1 MRDTPF
7 DIVIVGAGPAGC
19 VLASRLT
26 EDADRTVAL
35 LEAGPDYGPDPAAW
49 PADLRDPMGIWPDSH
64 SWGYA
69 HADRPVGRSLALPRA
84 RVVGGSS
91 TVNACLWVRG
101 SAADYDRWAALGNP
115 GWSFADLLPYFRRI
129 ESDPVGGPLHGTDG
143 PVPVFRVAE
152 GDLSPVDRALVASAE
167 ELNVPFV
174 ADANGSPAQQP
185 SVGPM
190 PRNVADGVRMNAAFT
205 YLAPARPR
213 PNLTVLPDALVDRVL
228 IEDGRAT
235 GVRTADG
242 REVRGREVI
251 LCAGAYGSPAVL
263 MRSGIGPANQLQGLG
278 IGVVADRPGV
288 GETLRDHPILTIAD
302 NADEPAFLVR
312 PAHAPAETTFIPIL
326 VRARSSQ
333 AADEIDLHLYSGQEW
348 DADRGAWV
356 LWLTLSL
363 QFAVSLGR
371 VRLTSPDPAATLD
384 IDHAHLSE
392 PADLEAMCEGVELA
406 TWLAATRPLA
416 DRIESLPGQVPAWGD
431 RDELRAWVRERVGTT
446 YHPMG
451 TCRMGPG
458 TDPGAVVDAE
468 GRVHGVAAL
477 RVVDASIFP
486 TDPRANLHCTTT
498 TAVAEKIADV
508 IRGHAAPHVAASSET
523 LISRRVAR
531 HPPRHG

>member
-1 MRDTPF
+1 MVDDHPF
-7 DIVIVGAGPAGC
+7 DIVLVGAGPAGC
-19 VLASRLT
+19 VLARRLT

-35 LEAGPDYGPDPAAW
+35 VEAGPDYGPDPTAW
-49 PADLRDPMGIWPDSH
+49 PVDLRDPMGIWPESH

-69 HADRPVGRSLALPRA
+69 HAARQVGRDLPLPRA

-91 TVNACLWVRG
+91 TVNACFWVRG

-115 GWSFADLLPYFRRI
+115 GWSFDDLLPYFRRI

-143 PVPVFRVAE
+143 PVPVSRVAD

-167 ELNVPFV
+167 ELNIPYV

-213 PNLTVLPDALVDRVL
+213 PNLTIFPDTLVDRVL
-228 IEDGRAT
+228 VEDGQAT
-235 GVRTADG
+235 GVRTVDG
-242 REVRGREVI
+242 REVRGREVV

-263 MRSGIGPANQLQGLG
+263 LRSGIGPADQLRGLG

-288 GETLRDHPILTIAD
+288 GETLRDHPILSITD
-302 NADEPAFLVR
+302 TDDDLAFRVR
-312 PAHAPAETTFIPIL
+312 PAYAPAGPTFCPTL
-326 VRARSSQ
+326 VRARSAQ

-348 DADRGAWV
+348 DADRGAWG

-363 QFAVSLGR
+363 QFARSLGR

-384 IDHAHLSE
+384 IDHAHLSD
-392 PADLEAMCEGVELA
+392 PADLEAMCDGVELV
-406 TWLAATRPLA
+406 TRLAATRPLA
-416 DRIESLPGQVPAWGD
+416 DRIDPVPGQVPAWVD
-431 RDELRAWVRERVGTT
+431 REELRAWVRERVATT

-451 TCRMGPG
+451 TCRMGPAD
-458 TDPGAVVDAE
+458 DPGAVVDAE
-468 GRVHGVAAL
+468 GRVYGVAAL

-498 TAVAEKIADV
+498 AVAEQLADA
-508 IRGHAAPHVAASSET
+508 IRGRAAAHVTSA
-523 LISRRVAR
+523 
-531 HPPRHG
+531 